1 MAFFMNKSLF
11 ERKLVELEILADL
24 VNCIRGVFWGR
35 FTPILIEGVVYCL
48 HVTFSFVQKQ

>member
-1 MAFFMNKSLF
+1 MNKSLF